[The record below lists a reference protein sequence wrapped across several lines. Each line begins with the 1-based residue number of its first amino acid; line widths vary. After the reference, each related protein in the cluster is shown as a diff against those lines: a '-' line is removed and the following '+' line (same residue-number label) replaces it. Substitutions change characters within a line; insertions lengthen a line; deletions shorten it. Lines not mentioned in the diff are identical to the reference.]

1 VDFPWKDIF
10 VCGYGTQRTSGRPSS
25 HENYSP
31 RLSVATLFSDN
42 SDLLNPEIVLLR
54 RDEKTRLKLGA
65 MLKEILLLEGVNK
78 AMHSSARGI
87 ELEGPWVS
95 QPLSAV
101 SDGYR
106 STSQWVLD
114 YLGWQIFADRLNKGP
129 INGVLLVDELEQHL
143 HPRWQRYFVQR
154 IRAQF
159 DQTQLITSSH
169 TPLIAAA
176 VADVKNS
183 QVVRLIPTTDKTVHL
198 EKISVDELTGKRA
211 DQILADAFGISSS
224 KSPGSLSK
232 IDRYTELLSRTRNDG
247 EEREFKQLKKELE
260 NSWSTGDSK
269 LKRATDEA
277 VSKVLDEMLDQALDL
292 DLPVKQ

>member
-1 VDFPWKDIF
+1 
-10 VCGYGTQRTSGRPSS
+10 
-25 HENYSP
+25 
-31 RLSVATLFSDN
+31 
-42 SDLLNPEIVLLR
+42 
-54 RDEKTRLKLGA
+54 
-65 MLKEILLLEGVNK
+65 MLKEILLLGGVNQ
-78 AMHSSARGI
+78 AIHSSARGI
-87 ELEGPWVS
+87 ELEGHWGS

-114 YLGWQIFADRLNKGP
+114 YLGWQVFTNRLNKGP
-129 INGVLLVDELEQHL
+129 INGILLVDELEQHL

-169 TPLIAAA
+169 TPLIAAG

-183 QVVRLIPTTDKTVHL
+183 QVVRLIPTADKTVHL

-232 IDRYTELLSRTRNDG
+232 IDRYTELLSRTRNTDEG
-247 EEREFKQLKKELE
+247 REFEQLKKELE
-260 NSWSTGDSK
+260 DSWSTGDSK

-277 VSKVLDEMLDQALDL
+277 VSKVLDEMLGQAQDL
-292 DLPVKQ
+292 DLPVKQRLLNLFNSENK